1 MARLNACVVQCIG
14 SIPHNVMQHTIDKGV
29 EQKVWTL
36 LFVQMKQDFTVR
48 VSGEGIIQIWVRPL
62 EVGLQLRV
70 VVDLAIDRYGG
81 VIIIVDD
88 WLCSGIKSDNG
99 QPLMCQDAVL
109 EASDAI
115 PIRTSMLKEFGQ
127 SIFSLK
133 LVKVE
138 WSGVE
143 WSDNYYILCS
153 G

>member
-29 EQKVWTL
+29 EQKLWTL

-143 WSDNYYILCS
+143 RQLLYFV
-153 G
+153 